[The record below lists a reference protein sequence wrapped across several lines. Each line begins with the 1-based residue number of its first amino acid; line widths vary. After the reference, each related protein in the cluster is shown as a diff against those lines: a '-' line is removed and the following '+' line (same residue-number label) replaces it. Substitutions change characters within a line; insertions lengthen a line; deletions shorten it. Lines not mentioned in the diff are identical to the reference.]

1 MAKVSSR
8 GPVPKRSDAKA
19 GHRSAAE
26 LEVTKAPSGAVINA
40 PTPMP
45 KPNPKWHI
53 LATAWYRSLE
63 KSGQTYFYEPSDWM
77 AAVVLAEQLSREML
91 PKPILITNAD
101 GSTELEWVEQAMNG
115 ASLNALLKGWT
126 DLLVTEVA
134 RRRAAIELQK
144 GPSADEAVPAPLMT
158 LLEKLG

>member
-1 MAKVSSR
+1 
-8 GPVPKRSDAKA
+8 
-19 GHRSAAE
+19 
-26 LEVTKAPSGAVINA
+26 
-40 PTPMP
+40 MP
-45 KPNPKWHI
+45 KPNPKWHTI
-53 LATAWYRSLE
+53 ATAWYRSLE

-115 ASLNALLKGWT
+115 ASLNALLK
-126 DLLVTEVA
+126 
-134 RRRAAIELQK
+134 AAIELQK